1 MRNSEFG
8 IRSWNWKRCSGIPH
22 SAFRIPHSR
31 RGVSLLE
38 VLFAILVTT
47 IGLLGALA
55 LLPVASSQARKG
67 RINDALGAAATRCIH
82 EFDARGMRRAGNWIA
97 WDPTLATPIKFRL
110 VTLMPASVVPYGTS
124 YCIDPRMIAA
134 NELPARAVGARK
146 FPYSATGTEPVM
158 LRCTLR
164 DGGTVVNYMKK
175 LQADSIFF
183 IDDDLTYDR
192 SDDRSLQPTQTY
204 EFLPGASTFRGRRQ
218 TDGHLS
224 WMATVVP
231 KLDRYTA
238 SFNDTYVL
246 SIVMFYDR
254 PTSFGYNE
262 ATTAFDLPDERT
274 LGVTFTGGGVMGGEV
289 LLTSSSATAEA
300 DLKIRPNDWIM
311 LSGIATHAT
320 APPPG
325 VPVFKWYRVSDTE
338 AETTD
343 DDGDG
348 TWERYATLMGPD
360 WDTSLSNQRAV
371 YVEGVVGVYEK
382 TIRLEP

>member
-1 MRNSEFG
+1 M
-8 IRSWNWKRCSGIPH
+8 
-22 SAFRIPHSR
+22 
-31 RGVSLLE
+31 SLLE

-47 IGLLGALA
+47 IGLFGAMA

-82 EFDARGMRRAGNWIA
+82 EFDARGMRRGSTWIS
-97 WDPTLATPIKFRL
+97 WDPTTSPAQFRL
-110 VTLMPASVVPYGTS
+110 VSAMSSTLVPYGTAA
-124 YCIDPRMIAA
+124 CIDPRMIAA
-134 NELPARAVGARK
+134 HESNATRSNAVRS
-146 FPYSATGTEPVM
+146 FPYSATGLEPVM

-192 SDDRSLQPTQTY
+192 SDDRSLQPTQAY
-204 EFLPGASTFRGRRQ
+204 EFLPGATTSRSRRQ

-224 WMATVVP
+224 WMATLVP
-231 KLDRYTA
+231 KLDRYTTNT
-238 SFNDTYVL
+238 SDTYVL

-262 ATTAFDLPDERT
+262 ATGAFDLPDERT
-274 LGVTFTGGGVMGGEV
+274 LGVTFPGGGVMGGEV
-289 LLTSSSATAEA
+289 LLTASSEA
-300 DLKIRPNDWIM
+300 ALNIRPNDWIL
-311 LSGIATHAT
+311 LSGIASHSST
-320 APPPG
+320 AG
-325 VPVFKWYRVSDTE
+325 VPAFKWYRVSDTE

-343 DDGDG
+343 DDGNG
-348 TWERYATLMGPD
+348 TWERYATLIGSD
-360 WDTSLSNQRAV
+360 WDTSLTNQRAV